1 MKKYE
6 KTGKQMPPIYHGGP
20 RKITSIDSTR
30 VQSRDA
36 GFYGAGFYTT
46 TNKEFS
52 KSYGSA
58 VTTLQF
64 KPSAKILIASITPE
78 NAPVGLVEDVI
89 SFLYKRYLPRA
100 KKRGREQGLKAEL
113 SMIRTDHIAWT
124 QTVDDFVKLK
134 KYDAVMYGAGEVVV
148 KNLKA
153 IVIVG
158 KTRKPP
164 AKKTSSKQTNAGGV
178 WQ

>member
-6 KTGKQMPPIYHGGP
+6 KTGKQMPLIYHGGP
-20 RKITSIDSTR
+20 RKITSIDPKR
-30 VQSRDA
+30 FQSRDA

-78 NAPVGLVEDVI
+78 NAPNGLVEAVI
-89 SFLYKRYLPRA
+89 SFLYKTYLPRA
-100 KKRGREQGLKAEL
+100 KKRGRVQNLKAEL
-113 SMIRTDHIAWT
+113 NMIRTDHITWT

-134 KYDAVMYGAGEVVV
+134 KYDAVVYGAGEVVV
-148 KNLKA
+148 KNLKS
-153 IVIVG
+153 IVVVG
-158 KTRKPP
+158 KTRKKP
-164 AKKTSSKQTNAGGV
+164 AKKTPPKQTKNGGMR
-178 WQ
+178 